1 MRVGLKFHGV
11 RGAFIQVPLWASLR
25 GRGAVRT
32 ARSFDAVNVA
42 IGRRCR
48 LVEEIGE
55 VLANLHFAE
64 EVGNNERR
72 GPTLA
77 HD

>member
-1 MRVGLKFHGV
+1 M
-11 RGAFIQVPLWASLR
+11 
-25 GRGAVRT
+25 RT

-48 LVEEIGE
+48 LVKEIGE